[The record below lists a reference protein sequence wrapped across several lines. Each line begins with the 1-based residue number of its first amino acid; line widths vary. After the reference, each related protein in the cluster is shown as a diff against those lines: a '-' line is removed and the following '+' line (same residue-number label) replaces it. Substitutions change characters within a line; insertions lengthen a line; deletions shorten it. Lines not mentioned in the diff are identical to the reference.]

1 MASTFFFRDLH
12 TIDLAVKHLLPFI
25 AGRSR
30 IKIWDAGCAIGP
42 EPYTLAIV
50 LAENMNPFAFRNVT
64 IDATDIDEQDQYG
77 KVVTGGCYPEEE
89 LKRIPPGMFEKY
101 FEKADGNGNCRIV
114 EQIRSRVRFTKH
126 NLLQLQ
132 PLGEEYS
139 MILCKNVLLHFQQAE
154 RVEVIKMFHR
164 SLSMGG
170 LFATEQTQKLPDEL
184 SKVFE
189 QVAVDAQLFRKV
201 A

>member
-12 TIDLAVKHLLPFI
+12 TIDLAVKHLLPLI

-30 IKIWDAGCAIGP
+30 VKIWDAGCAIGP

-50 LAENMNPFAFRNVT
+50 LAENMDPYAFRNVT

-77 KVVTGGCYPEEE
+77 KVVTNGYYPAEE
-89 LKRIPPGMFEKY
+89 LKRIPPDMFEKY
-101 FEKADGNGNCRIV
+101 FEKADSNGNCRIV
-114 EQIRSRVRFTKH
+114 ELIRSRVRFTKH
-126 NLLQLQ
+126 NLLELRSM
-132 PLGEEYS
+132 GEEYS

-164 SLSMGG
+164 SLSTGG

-184 SKVFE
+184 TKLFE
-189 QVAVDAQLFRKV
+189 QVVVDAQLFRK
-201 A
+201 AA